1 MTKAKVNG
9 IECVIYDYQFID
21 GFTICRVKYP
31 YFNVLLLVLA
41 ELIEVSP

>member
-9 IECVIYDYQFID
+9 VECVVYEYQVID

-31 YFNVLLLVLA
+31 NYDVLLPVLA
-41 ELIEVSP
+41 ELIEVSL